1 VGASREPDIAAPI
14 HLLNGTRSTLL
25 AHALAGSEP
34 MCDGNHLAVADA
46 CRTAP
51 GAGDVASHAAA
62 PPVCARYRHKIAI
75 FVMFADQVERQLS
88 DVAALF
94 TGALASY

>member
-1 VGASREPDIAAPI
+1 
-14 HLLNGTRSTLL
+14 
-25 AHALAGSEP
+25 
-34 MCDGNHLAVADA
+34 
-46 CRTAP
+46 
-51 GAGDVASHAAA
+51 
-62 PPVCARYRHKIAI
+62 VCARYRHKIAI